1 MFSFQ
6 GCYSLSND
14 ISLNKYFT
22 QYQQNS
28 SSVGDC
34 ENLAKINNSP
44 FFALTGGNV
53 NKATCLLGSDI
64 SVNENITFL
73 TNSNNKLN
81 IQDIC
86 NTDIANKSN
95 ICGYNNLNKKTNIYA
110 GKNSFSLY
118 TSSDT
123 MLLYKNQ
130 DILNKTYES
139 EFYFNNK
146 LKQLD
151 DNFKQLIKS
160 LKTSYLDYITSKA
173 QAQSFNDTIEEPTN
187 VKNSKNNLLSVLT
200 DLISLDNN
208 YNSLINEIISNSKI
222 VFEKL
227 NVFRSS
233 TKLLDSELFNNNEIF
248 QQLIND
254 NRADNGQLLDN
265 NLKKN
270 VLIAEN
276 IILIIILI
284 LLLFVKKNN

>member
-14 ISLNKYFT
+14 ICLNKYFT

-95 ICGYNNLNKKTNIYA
+95 ICGYNNPNKKTDIYA
-110 GKNSFSLY
+110 GKNSYSLY
-118 TSSDT
+118 TSSNT

-130 DILNKTYES
+130 DILNQTYES

-151 DNFKQLIKS
+151 DNFKQLIKN

-173 QAQSFNDTIEEPTN
+173 HAQSFNDTIEEPTN
-187 VKNSKNNLLSVLT
+187 VKNNKNNLLSVLT

-254 NRADNGQLLDN
+254 NRADNGELLDN
-265 NLKKN
+265 NLKRN

>member
-14 ISLNKYFT
+14 ICLNKYFT

-95 ICGYNNLNKKTNIYA
+95 ICGYNNPNKKTNIYA
-110 GKNSFSLY
+110 GKNSYSLY
-118 TSSDT
+118 SSSNT

-130 DILNKTYES
+130 DILNQTYES

-173 QAQSFNDTIEEPTN
+173 NAQSFNDTIEEPTN
-187 VKNSKNNLLSVLT
+187 VKNNKNNLLSVLT

-254 NRADNGQLLDN
+254 NRADNGELLDN